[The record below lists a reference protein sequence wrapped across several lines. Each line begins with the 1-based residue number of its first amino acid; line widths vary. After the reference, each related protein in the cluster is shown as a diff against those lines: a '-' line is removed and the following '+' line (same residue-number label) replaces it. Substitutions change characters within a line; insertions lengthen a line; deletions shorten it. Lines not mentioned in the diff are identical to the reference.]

1 MEKEVFKKIFDEP
14 YDKNQELDEVTNNLL
29 MSGNKAKLKE
39 IVEKEK
45 INVFYRQ
52 DYLISWLS
60 WLYTLNYG
68 EDKLN
73 MIKDFILNNYGED
86 IYEINT
92 RYNEKYKSNE
102 LYFKTVDGEVCVR
115 KLSEVIPAVKKHF
128 LDHGIDIE
136 TTSRNGEC
144 YNISHDISLYLGKDN
159 DIVTG
164 FIYGN
169 TDKSKFLHS
178 WVETNLFGEYVVID
192 GTSNSIINKSGYYST
207 RHINENEILQRLN
220 VKTLKKDYEEYGDFL
235 SKFNFSL
242 TIYLTSRDEIIKE
255 LDKNKEIIRNK
266 VIK

>member
-68 EDKLN
+68 ED
-73 MIKDFILNNYGED
+73 

-115 KLSEVIPAVKKHF
+115 KL
-128 LDHGIDIE
+128 
-136 TTSRNGEC
+136 
-144 YNISHDISLYLGKDN
+144 
-159 DIVTG
+159 
-164 FIYGN
+164 
-169 TDKSKFLHS
+169 
-178 WVETNLFGEYVVID
+178 
-192 GTSNSIINKSGYYST
+192 
-207 RHINENEILQRLN
+207 
-220 VKTLKKDYEEYGDFL
+220 
-235 SKFNFSL
+235 
-242 TIYLTSRDEIIKE
+242 
-255 LDKNKEIIRNK
+255 
-266 VIK
+266 